1 MSELRNKMIFDL
13 ELKGYSAGTVKLYL
27 ANVRNFAKYFNK
39 SPELLGEN
47 EIRHYLHYCITER
60 HFSEVYVNTIHAS
73 LKFIYTKTLGREWS
87 RTNLSRVKQYRKLP
101 NVLSKGEVKA
111 IFDVTKN
118 LKHKA
123 MLMTIYGAGLRVSEV
138 ANLAITDIDSKNM
151 QIKVRKGK
159 GKKDRYTFLSEA
171 NLIILRQYFRKY
183 QPTIL
188 LFPGQ
193 NPNKPLS
200 LRTIQLVVRDSAKK
214 AGITK
219 QVTPHTLRHCFSTH
233 SLENGTDIY
242 YIQKLL
248 GHSNISTTTIYLH
261 MRRLDLIN
269 IKSPLDTL

>member
-13 ELKGYSAGTVKLYL
+13 ELKAYSPGTVKLYL

-39 SPELLGEN
+39 SPDLLGEN
-47 EIRHYLHYCITER
+47 EIRQYLHYCITEK
-60 HFSEVYVNTIHAS
+60 HFSEVYINTIHAS
-73 LKFIYTKTLGREWS
+73 LKFIYTKTLGREWNK
-87 RTNLSRVKQYRKLP
+87 TNLSRVKQCRKLP
-101 NVLSKGEVKA
+101 NVLSKAEVKA
-111 IFDVTKN
+111 IFNETKN

-123 MLMTIYGAGLRVSEV
+123 ILMTIYGAGLRVSEV

-183 QPTIL
+183 QPSTL
-188 LFPGQ
+188 LFPGYD
-193 NPNKPLS
+193 PDKPIC
-200 LRTIQLVVRDSAKK
+200 LRTIQVVIRDSARK

-248 GHSNISTTTIYLH
+248 GHANIATTTIYLH
-261 MRRLDLIN
+261 MGRLDLMN